1 MIAENK
7 NSKPFL
13 SLEETADY
21 LNLSRNTVYS
31 YTHRKLIPFYK
42 LRGRKLYF
50 KIEELNKFILN
61 EKNRINKTG
70 GELWTNKINFP

>member
-1 MIAENK
+1 MNAENK

-31 YTHRKLIPFYK
+31 YTYRKLIPIYK
-42 LRGRKLYF
+42 LKGRKLYF
-50 KIEELNKFILN
+50 KIEELNEFILN

-70 GELWTNKINFP
+70 GEL